1 VQLSRRTICGI
12 IGAAAVVSVSGCTAT
27 GLRPNEKTG
36 DQPTNSDTDTFRARL
51 SGPETEQ
58 LLFSKADISTVGEVQ
73 THDGSFVLPITV
85 TEDVAASISETFRS
99 EEVSDN
105 TDAFEIVLVSN
116 GEEIDRFGIG
126 PELVERIA
134 AEEWKGELTL
144 TFTDR
149 EQAKDMRETLM

>member
-1 VQLSRRTICGI
+1 MQRSRRTICGI

-27 GLRPNEKTG
+27 GLSPNGKTG
-36 DQPTNSDTDTFRARL
+36 DQPTNSHTDTFRARL
-51 SGPETEQ
+51 HGPETEQ

-73 THDGSFVLPITV
+73 AHDGSFVLPITV

-99 EEVSDN
+99 EGVSDD

-116 GEEIDRFGIG
+116 DEEIDRFGVG
-126 PELVERIA
+126 PALAERIA
-134 AEEWKGELTL
+134 AEEWEGDLVL

-149 EQAKDMRETLM
+149 EQAEDMRETLT